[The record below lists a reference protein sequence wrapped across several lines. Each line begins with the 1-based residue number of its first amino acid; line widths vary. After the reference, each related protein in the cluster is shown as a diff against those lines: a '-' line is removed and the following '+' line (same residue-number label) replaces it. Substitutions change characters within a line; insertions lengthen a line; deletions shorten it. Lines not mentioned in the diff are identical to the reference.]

1 MAIFHF
7 PLFFSS
13 ALIITTSSTWIFIGF
28 SLYFWL
34 RLSFSTTKSCHLFHA
49 LSLHRLMYLYNFL
62 QLHLSSSGK
71 SSNSLTSM
79 STIWKG
85 MHSSV
90 WFLGSLLNRVPF
102 VSCLQVWSRWPLANV
117 PKAWQ
122 TSHFC
127 VPTYQCDIKLANVP
141 KTSQL
146 FNLACQLAKGVPVIQ
161 LGVPTCQSHV
171 NFSTIFQKKID
182 FWIFHL
188 CLTFANFM
196 SIWAILE
203 NLSREAMNLNFDICK
218 IPLRKNLINL
228 P

>member
-85 MHSSV
+85 MHSSI

-102 VSCLQVWSRWPLANV
+102 VSCLQVWSSGHLPTCQKRGKLLIFASQRTNVTLNSPTCQRRANYSTWLANL
-117 PKAWQ
+117 PKA
-122 TSHFC
+122 C
-127 VPTYQCDIKLANVP
+127 
-141 KTSQL
+141 QL
-146 FNLACQLAKGVPVIQ
+146 FNLACQRAKAM
-161 LGVPTCQSHV
+161 S
-171 NFSTIFQKKID
+171 IFQLFFKKKL
-182 FWIFHL
+182 IFE
-188 CLTFANFM
+188 FFIYA
-196 SIWAILE
+196 
-203 NLSREAMNLNFDICK
+203 
-218 IPLRKNLINL
+218 
-228 P
+228 